1 MGLIWV
7 LIHELSIYLKFNN
20 SAQVQIYLIICFVST
35 DTFSIVKVAVIYYT
49 SEIPC
54 FKSTICCTDEFGVN
68 YTIASL
74 SIPTVSSFIKSI
86 FFHGHTYSILN
97 ETECTYHEWRNYFTA
112 STTFPFLHQRNLE
125 FSDYS
130 RNINSPFRW
139 FRILTVRVY
148 PMFFHGNWIFQ
159 NSWL

>member
-1 MGLIWV
+1 MNFMYFWEAFWCINKRGRNYLGNIQSWFMNFQSILNNTTLHQCKYIWWCV
-7 LIHELSIYLKFNN
+7 LSL
-20 SAQVQIYLIICFVST
+20 QIYF
-35 DTFSIVKVAVIYYT
+35 FIVRVPVIYYN

-97 ETECTYHEWRNYFTA
+97 VTECTYHEWRNYFTA

-125 FSDYS
+125 FSDL
-130 RNINSPFRW
+130 R
-139 FRILTVRVY
+139 T
-148 PMFFHGNWIFQ
+148 Q
-159 NSWL
+159 

>member
-1 MGLIWV
+1 M
-7 LIHELSIYLKFNN
+7 
-20 SAQVQIYLIICFVST
+20 
-35 DTFSIVKVAVIYYT
+35 IYYN

-97 ETECTYHEWRNYFTA
+97 VTECTYIMSEGIILQLVC
-112 STTFPFLHQRNLE
+112 TTSPFLHQRSLE
-125 FSDYS
+125 FSDYV
-130 RNINSPFRW
+130 
-139 FRILTVRVY
+139 RI
-148 PMFFHGNWIFQ
+148 P
-159 NSWL
+159 

>member
-54 FKSTICCTDEFGVN
+54 FKSTICYTDEFGVN
-68 YTIASL
+68 CTIASL

-97 ETECTYHEWRNYFTA
+97 VAECTYFTA
-112 STTFPFLHQRNLE
+112 STYYFFIFTSKKSGIFRLCT
-125 FSDYS
+125 YTIKS
-130 RNINSPFRW
+130 RV
-139 FRILTVRVY
+139 LT
-148 PMFFHGNWIFQ
+148 
-159 NSWL
+159 SLD